1 MRRTAT
7 RSIPVLALA
16 AIVMFAALGV
26 SCAHPGRA
34 EAFSFLC
41 PFPFPG
47 DPGYPTDNNPAPTD
61 GVNPCKGKVNDIAP
75 PAPPSGSSED
85 IFFDA
90 DIPDD
95 AIEPTDEFEPPPE
108 YGSEIEVGPEQ
119 DEFPAPPVPEEVVE
133 PEKLLYRMLFH
144 VKNPLGSKNP
154 GGEEPPVA
162 YTIDFGLPAR
172 LQISPGIVAGS
183 VQAVG
188 SSTSQQFTVTNVSS
202 DTAVTVNAVLLGG
215 AGADSFTTQGCV
227 SVTLQ
232 PNTSCTI
239 TLTFQPVVAG
249 ESPVTITVTGNDGSK
264 ARAKGAE
271 SAASSDTGGGGG
283 GEKPPCDCSQV
294 TGFVNDFRVFPNS
307 TRLSFKL
314 NTAILCTAGSGLG
327 CKGKA
332 SLLAPKGM
340 FFVTPPPKGA
350 NGPVR
355 EKKMQLSCHGPCG
368 RQTAKDETFTL
379 LGLNIRN
386 PKLLPSGRGKEPPL
400 DLVLQTNCISPS
412 GLLRSPDRK
421 VLKINFKPN
430 GNVDYKH
437 SDLNGDGKF
446 DRGELK

>member
-7 RSIPVLALA
+7 LGIPGLALVA
-16 AIVMFAALGV
+16 TAMLVALAI
-26 SCAHPGRA
+26 SCARPGRA
-34 EAFSFLC
+34 EAFSFFC

-47 DPGYPTDNNPAPTD
+47 DPEYPTDNDPAPPN
-61 GVNPCKGKVNDIAP
+61 GVNSCKGKVNDVAS
-75 PAPPSGSSED
+75 PAPPPGSSENV
-85 IFFDA
+85 FFDA
-90 DIPDD
+90 DLPND
-95 AIEPTDEFEPPPE
+95 AIDPIDEFEPPPE
-108 YGSEIEVGPEQ
+108 YGPEIEVGPEQ
-119 DEFPAPPVPEEVVE
+119 DEFPATPVPEEAVG

-144 VKNPLGSKNP
+144 VNNPLGSKNP
-154 GGEEPPVA
+154 GGEEPAVA

-172 LQISPGIVAGS
+172 LQISPGIVAGP
-183 VQAVG
+183 VRAVG
-188 SSTSQQFTVTNVSS
+188 SSTGQQFTVTNVSN

-215 AGADSFTTQGCV
+215 ADAGSFTTQGCV

-232 PNTSCTI
+232 PHSSCTI
-239 TLTFQPVVAG
+239 TLTFHPTAPG
-249 ESPVTITVTGNDGSK
+249 ESRVTVTVSGDDGSK

-271 SAASSDTGGGGG
+271 TATSNGG
-283 GEKPPCDCSQV
+283 KPPCDCSKV
-294 TGFVNDFRVFPNS
+294 TGFANDFRVFPDS
-307 TRLSFKL
+307 TRLGFRL

-340 FFVTPPPKGA
+340 MFVTPPPKGA
-350 NGPVR
+350 KGPVR
-355 EKKMQLSCHGPCG
+355 EKKMQLACHGHCG
-368 RQTAKDETFTL
+368 KRTTKDETFTL
-379 LGLNIRN
+379 LGINVRN
-386 PKLLPSGRGKEPPL
+386 PKLLPSGRGREPPL

-412 GLLRSPDRK
+412 GLLRAPDRK

>member
-1 MRRTAT
+1 MLA
-7 RSIPVLALA
+7 ALA
-16 AIVMFAALGV
+16 I
-26 SCAHPGRA
+26 SCTRPGRA
-34 EAFSFLC
+34 EAFPFFC

-47 DPGYPTDNNPAPTD
+47 GPEYPTDNNPAPPD
-61 GVNPCKGKVNDIAP
+61 GVNPCKGKADDVAP
-75 PAPPSGSSED
+75 PAPPPGSSED
-85 IFFDA
+85 VFFDA

-108 YGSEIEVGPEQ
+108 YGPEIEVGPEQ
-119 DEFPAPPVPEEVVE
+119 DEFPATPEPEEVVE
-133 PEKLLYRMLFH
+133 PERLLYRMLFH
-144 VKNPLGSKNP
+144 VTNPFGSKNP
-154 GGEEPPVA
+154 GGEEPAVA

-172 LQISPGIVAGS
+172 LQISPGIVAGP
-183 VQAVG
+183 VEPVG
-188 SSTSQQFTVTNVSS
+188 SSTDQQFTVTNVSN

-215 AGADSFTTQGCV
+215 AGASSFTAQGCIN
-227 SVTLQ
+227 VTLQ
-232 PNTSCTI
+232 PHSSCTI
-239 TLTFQPVVAG
+239 TLAFHPAAAG
-249 ESPVTITVTGNDGSK
+249 ESPVTLTVTGNDGSK
-264 ARAKGAE
+264 VQAKGTETAV
-271 SAASSDTGGGGG
+271 SNGSGGGGG
-283 GEKPPCDCSQV
+283 GEKPPCDCSKV
-294 TGFVNDFRVFPNS
+294 SGFANDFRVFPDS

-340 FFVTPPPKGA
+340 MFVTPPPKGA
-350 NGPVR
+350 KVPVR

-368 RQTAKDETFTL
+368 KQTTKDETFTL
-379 LGLNIRN
+379 LGINIRN

-412 GLLRSPDRK
+412 GLLRPPDRK